1 MARPAPKSLTRRAA
15 LFVVAICAAIVVLEG
30 WREWVAY
37 DAAVQKAELETQNLA
52 RSMRQHAED
61 TYEIADQA
69 VSLVS
74 YQIETA
80 GITPEALK
88 QTEAFMLRTMES
100 AQRLRGIYVYD
111 ADGNW
116 IVTTA
121 ENMPPGGNQA
131 AYSYFRD
138 HMNSPSDAPSFGAP
152 VLAAEGDDTMVTTV
166 SRRFDQ
172 PDGSFGGVV
181 VAAIDTRYFA
191 DVYDGID
198 VGALG
203 TISLYDSNGLLLSR
217 KPYQPDLANK
227 DIGEGDLFARPDL
240 AQTSGAYHYDSAIDG
255 HRRIGGYD
263 RGTRY
268 PIVSVV
274 AVSHAEALAS
284 WGRAAL
290 QRGAITLAL
299 TLGAALLGLRLV
311 DQIRRR
317 QRSET
322 VLEQKEAEFRLLA
335 ESASDLVE
343 RFDTDGTRTYIS
355 PALERLTGYRPEE
368 MLGKNAFEVVN
379 PSDRPAVEAA
389 AERLRQGITEQ
400 ETVSFRVTHKD
411 GREIWLETSLRIAAE
426 PSERLS
432 VVGVTRDVTARKQ
445 LELKLESLAMRDGLT
460 GIANRRAF
468 DTALARE
475 VARARRLSTP
485 LSLLMVDADRFK
497 RFNDDHGHLAG
508 DACLTSIASVV
519 AMAARRPTDLAA
531 RYGGEELV
539 LLLPDTDTAAARA
552 IAADLCRQVQAL
564 AIPHARNLPWR
575 VATVSI
581 GIASIDPR
589 DEDAV
594 HDGSWLI
601 STADLALY
609 DAKAQGRNQSVV
621 SPANIRTP
629 RLVS

>member
-1 MARPAPKSLTRRAA
+1 MVRPAPKSLTLRAA
-15 LFVVAICAAIVVLEG
+15 LYVLAICAAIVALEG

-37 DAAVQKAELETQNLA
+37 NAALQKAELETRNLA

-69 VSLVS
+69 VSLVTFE
-74 YQIETA
+74 IETA
-80 GITPEALK
+80 GTDPEGVK
-88 QTEAFMLRTMES
+88 ETEAFMLRTMES

-116 IVTTA
+116 IVTTSA
-121 ENMPPGGNQA
+121 NMPPGDNQST
-131 AYSYFRD
+131 YSYFRD

-152 VLAAEGDDTMVTTV
+152 IHTGDNALITTV
-166 SRRFDQ
+166 SRRFDK

-181 VAAIDTRYFA
+181 VAAIDSRYFA

-198 VGALG
+198 VGAMG
-203 TISLYDSNGLLLSR
+203 TISLYDNDGLLLSR
-217 KPYQPDLANK
+217 KPYRPELIGADL
-227 DIGEGDLFARPDL
+227 GEGDLFDARRP
-240 AQTSGAYHYDSAIDG
+240 ANASGAYHYDSAIDG

-263 RGTRY
+263 RGSRY
-268 PIVSVV
+268 PVVAVV
-274 AVSHAEALAS
+274 AVSHAEALAG
-284 WGRAAL
+284 WWTGAL
-290 QRGAITLAL
+290 QRSAITLGMVL
-299 TLGAALLGLRLV
+299 VAALLGLRLT

-317 QRSET
+317 QSSET

-343 RFDTDGTRTYIS
+343 RFDSDGTRTYIS
-355 PALERLTGYRPEE
+355 PALERLTGYRPAE

-379 PSDRPAVEAA
+379 PLDRPAVEAA
-389 AERLRQGITEQ
+389 AERLRKGLSEQ
-400 ETVSFRVTHKD
+400 ETVAFRVQHRD

-426 PSERLS
+426 RSERVS
-432 VVGVTRDVTARKQ
+432 VVGVTRDISERKR

-468 DTALARE
+468 DTALTRE
-475 VARARRLSTP
+475 VARASRLASP
-485 LSLLMVDADRFK
+485 LSLLMIDADRFK

-508 DACLTSIASVV
+508 DACLKAIAAVV
-519 AMAARRPTDLAA
+519 AMAARRPSDLAA
-531 RYGGEELV
+531 RYGGEELA
-539 LLLPDTDTAAARA
+539 LLLPDTDADAART
-552 IAADLCRQVQAL
+552 IATELCRQVQSL
-564 AIPHARNLPWR
+564 AIPHERNLPWR
-575 VATVSI
+575 VATISI
-581 GIASIDPR
+581 GVATIDSR

-609 DAKAQGRNQSVV
+609 DAKSQGRNQSV
-621 SPANIRTP
+621 AAP
-629 RLVS
+629 RRVRSRLAG

>member
-1 MARPAPKSLTRRAA
+1 MVRPAPKSLTLRAA
-15 LFVVAICAAIVVLEG
+15 LYVLAICAAIVALEG

-37 DAAVQKAELETQNLA
+37 NAALQKAELETRNLA

-69 VSLVS
+69 VSLVTFE
-74 YQIETA
+74 IETA
-80 GITPEALK
+80 GTDPEGVRE
-88 QTEAFMLRTMES
+88 TEAFMLRTMES

-116 IVTTA
+116 IVTTSA
-121 ENMPPGGNQA
+121 NMPPGDNQST
-131 AYSYFRD
+131 YSYFRD

-152 VLAAEGDDTMVTTV
+152 IHTGDNALITTV
-166 SRRFDQ
+166 SRRFDK

-181 VAAIDTRYFA
+181 VAAIDSRYFA

-198 VGALG
+198 VGAMG
-203 TISLYDSNGLLLSR
+203 TISLYDNDGLLLSR
-217 KPYQPDLANK
+217 KPYRPELIGADL
-227 DIGEGDLFARPDL
+227 GEGDLFDARRP
-240 AQTSGAYHYDSAIDG
+240 ANASGAYHYDSAIDG

-263 RGTRY
+263 RGSRY
-268 PIVSVV
+268 PVVAVV
-274 AVSHAEALAS
+274 AVSHAEALAG
-284 WGRAAL
+284 WWTGAL
-290 QRGAITLAL
+290 QRSAITLGMVL
-299 TLGAALLGLRLV
+299 VAALLGLRLT

-317 QRSET
+317 QSSET

-343 RFDTDGTRTYIS
+343 RFDSDGTRTYIS
-355 PALERLTGYRPEE
+355 PALERLTGYRPAE

-379 PSDRPAVEAA
+379 PLDRPAVEAA
-389 AERLRQGITEQ
+389 AERLRKGLSEQ
-400 ETVSFRVTHKD
+400 ETVAFRVQHRD

-426 PSERLS
+426 RSERVS
-432 VVGVTRDVTARKQ
+432 VVGVTRDISERKR

-468 DTALARE
+468 DTALTRE
-475 VARARRLSTP
+475 VSRASRLASP
-485 LSLLMVDADRFK
+485 LSLLMIDADRFK

-508 DACLTSIASVV
+508 DACLKAIAAVV
-519 AMAARRPTDLAA
+519 AMAARRPSDLAA
-531 RYGGEELV
+531 RYGGEELA
-539 LLLPDTDTAAARA
+539 LLLPDTDADAART
-552 IAADLCRQVQAL
+552 IATELCRQVQSL
-564 AIPHARNLPWR
+564 AIPHERNLPWR
-575 VATVSI
+575 VATISI
-581 GIASIDPR
+581 GVATIDSR

-609 DAKAQGRNQSVV
+609 DAKSQGRNQSV
-621 SPANIRTP
+621 AAP
-629 RLVS
+629 RRVRSRLAG

>member
-80 GITPEALK
+80 GIAPEALQ
-88 QTEAFMLRTMES
+88 QTEAFMLRTMQS

-116 IVTTA
+116 MVTTA

-152 VLAAEGDDTMVTTV
+152 IRAAGDDAMVTTV
-166 SRRFDQ
+166 SRRFDRS
-172 PDGSFGGVV
+172 DGSFGGVV

-198 VGALG
+198 VGGLG

-217 KPYQPDLANK
+217 KPYHPDLR
-227 DIGEGDLFARPDL
+227 DEDLGEGELFARPDL
-240 AQTSGAYHYDSAIDG
+240 AQASGAYHYDSAIDG

-263 RGTRY
+263 RGARY

-284 WGRAAL
+284 WGRGAL
-290 QRGAITLAL
+290 QRGAITLGL
-299 TLGAALLGLRLV
+299 TLAAALLGLRLV

-322 VLEQKEAEFRLLA
+322 VLEHKEAEFRLLA

-343 RFDTDGTRTYIS
+343 RFDSDGTRTYIS
-355 PALERLTGYRPEE
+355 PALERLTGHLPQE

-379 PSDRPAVEAA
+379 PMDRPAVEAA
-389 AERLRQGITEQ
+389 AERLRQGATEQ
-400 ETVSFRVTHKD
+400 ETVSFRMQHKD

-426 PSERLS
+426 RSDRLS
-432 VVGVTRDVTARKQ
+432 VVGVTRDVTERKR

-468 DTALARE
+468 DAALTRE
-475 VARARRLSTP
+475 IARARRLSTP

-508 DACLTSIASVV
+508 DACLKSIAAVV
-519 AMAARRPTDLAA
+519 AIAARRPTDLAA

-539 LLLPDTDTAAARA
+539 LLLPDTDTDAARA
-552 IAADLCRQVQAL
+552 IATDLCRQVQAL

-581 GIASIDPR
+581 GVASIDPR

-609 DAKAQGRNQSVV
+609 DAKGQGRNQSVAA
-621 SPANIRTP
+621 PRKLRTP
-629 RLVS
+629 RLVG

>member
-1 MARPAPKSLTRRAA
+1 MVRPAPKSLTLRAA
-15 LFVVAICAAIVVLEG
+15 LYVLAICAAIVALEG

-37 DAAVQKAELETQNLA
+37 NAALQKAELETRNLA

-69 VSLVS
+69 VSLVTFE
-74 YQIETA
+74 IETA
-80 GITPEALK
+80 GTDPEGVK
-88 QTEAFMLRTMES
+88 ETEAFMLRTMES

-116 IVTTA
+116 IVTTSA
-121 ENMPPGGNQA
+121 NMPPGDNQST
-131 AYSYFRD
+131 YSYFRD

-152 VLAAEGDDTMVTTV
+152 IHTGDNALITTV
-166 SRRFDQ
+166 SRRFDK

-181 VAAIDTRYFA
+181 VAAIDSRYFA

-198 VGALG
+198 VGAMG
-203 TISLYDSNGLLLSR
+203 TISLYDNDGLLLSR
-217 KPYQPDLANK
+217 KPYRPELIGADL
-227 DIGEGDLFARPDL
+227 GEGDLFDARRP
-240 AQTSGAYHYDSAIDG
+240 ANASGAYHYDSAIDG

-263 RGTRY
+263 RGSRY
-268 PIVSVV
+268 PVVAVV
-274 AVSHAEALAS
+274 AVSHAEALAG
-284 WGRAAL
+284 WWTGAL
-290 QRGAITLAL
+290 QRSAITLGMVLA
-299 TLGAALLGLRLV
+299 AALLGLRLT

-317 QRSET
+317 QSSET

-343 RFDTDGTRTYIS
+343 RFDSDGTRTYIS
-355 PALERLTGYRPEE
+355 PALERLTGYRPAE

-379 PSDRPAVEAA
+379 PLDRPAVEAA
-389 AERLRQGITEQ
+389 AERLRKGLSEQ
-400 ETVSFRVTHKD
+400 ETVAFRVQHRD

-426 PSERLS
+426 RSERVS
-432 VVGVTRDVTARKQ
+432 VVGVTRDISERKR

-468 DTALARE
+468 DTALTRE
-475 VARARRLSTP
+475 VARASRLASP
-485 LSLLMVDADRFK
+485 LSLLMIDADRFK

-508 DACLTSIASVV
+508 DACLKAIAAVV
-519 AMAARRPTDLAA
+519 AMAARRPSDLAA
-531 RYGGEELV
+531 RYGGEELA
-539 LLLPDTDTAAARA
+539 LLLPDTDADAART
-552 IAADLCRQVQAL
+552 IATELCRQVQSL
-564 AIPHARNLPWR
+564 AIPHERNLPWR
-575 VATVSI
+575 VATISI
-581 GIASIDPR
+581 GVATIDSR

-609 DAKAQGRNQSVV
+609 DAKSQGRNQSV
-621 SPANIRTP
+621 AAP
-629 RLVS
+629 RRVRSRLAG